1 MNVLIVDDINEN
13 RLLLQIIFQYSGYNV
28 IEAANGLE
36 ALGMLDKN
44 NIDLIISDVLMP
56 TIDGFNFCHEVK
68 EHPKWCNIP
77 FVFYTATYVA
87 KNDLE
92 FGMALGADYYLT
104 KPLESSIL
112 LKIANELLQKVANN
126 TYQPKKPAIDSNIE
140 YLKEY
145 NNRLLVKMETKIL
158 QLEKSEQLYR
168 ALFECA
174 SDAIFTCNSNQ
185 IITSMNKVAEIIF
198 GCTKEQLI
206 GKDIITII
214 PESKTD
220 EHTLIL
226 RELNN
231 KGTPAT
237 FESIRKRVTGEEF
250 FAEISISILN
260 SGNNRLHGYAIAI
273 RDIGQ
278 RKKTE
283 QELIQSKSK
292 LKKLILVSANGI
304 IITDENGIIR
314 TWNHS
319 MERIAEKPYEEMLN
333 MPVWQ
338 MYNDLISKYPENSTA
353 LQTLKTD
360 VQQAVKTGYLKN
372 AGNRIEFMYQ
382 APSGKV
388 KYIEA
393 YLIIIDLNNQY
404 ALAAICSEIT
414 ERKKIEAE
422 LKELNEKLEQRISQ
436 RTVELEEK
444 TNNLSQSKQALTY
457 LIEDINSS
465 REELQKTNEKLKE
478 ANSELESF
486 AYFVSHDLKAPLRA
500 INGFSNILM
509 SGFTHEMPEEMKLH
523 LSRIIANSEKM
534 TQLINDLLEFSKIG
548 RKEMIK
554 TTLDMNVLVTEVFEE
569 VKLAEPNRTI
579 ELVLHPLPEISVDA
593 RLFKQCLLN
602 IISNAVKYSRNT
614 EHAIIEIGCT
624 PANNRTEF
632 YVKDN
637 GIGFDMKYASKLFN
651 VFQRLHNESEFEGT
665 GIGLALVKRIL
676 SRHSGEVWINS
687 EPKKGTTVYFTLAQ

>member
-1 MNVLIVDDINEN
+1 MNVLIVDDIDEN
-13 RLLLQIIFQYSGYNV
+13 RFLLQKIFQYSGYNV
-28 IEAANGLE
+28 IEAANGFE
-36 ALGMLDKN
+36 ALGILDKN
-44 NIDLIISDVLMP
+44 NIALIISDVLMP

-68 EHPKWCNIP
+68 EHPNWCNIP
-77 FVFYTATYVA
+77 FIFYTATYIA

-92 FGMALGADYYLT
+92 FGLALGADYYLT

-112 LKIANELLQKVANN
+112 LKIANELLQKVADNS
-126 TYQPKKPAIDSNIE
+126 YQPKKPAIDSNIE

-168 ALFECA
+168 ALFEGA

-198 GCTKEQLI
+198 GCAKEQLI
-206 GKDIITII
+206 GKDIVSII
-214 PESKTD
+214 PESKID

-226 RELNN
+226 RELNK
-231 KGTPAT
+231 KGTAAT
-237 FESIRKRVTGEEF
+237 FESIRKRVSGEEF
-250 FAEISISILN
+250 FAEISISMLN
-260 SGNNRLHGYAIAI
+260 SSHNKTFGYAIAI
-273 RDIGQ
+273 RDIGK

-283 QELIQSKSK
+283 QELIQSESK
-292 LKKLILVSANGI
+292 LKRLISISANGI
-304 IITDENGIIR
+304 IITDEFGRIK
-314 TWNHS
+314 TWNSS
-319 MERIAEKPYEEMLN
+319 MERITEISDNSMLDV
-333 MPVWQ
+333 PAWII
-338 MYNDLISKYPENSTA
+338 YNKLVTKYSEDSPA
-353 LQTLKTD
+353 FLTLKNNIENAL
-360 VQQAVKTGYLKN
+360 VTGILKD
-372 AGNRIEFMYQ
+372 AGNRIEIKYQ
-382 APSGKV
+382 APSGII
-388 KYIEA
+388 KYIDS
-393 YLIIIDLNNQY
+393 YLIVIELNDRF
-404 ALAAICSEIT
+404 ALASICT
-414 ERKKIEAE
+414 EVTDRKNIEAE
-422 LKELNEKLEQRISQ
+422 LKELNEKLEQRISE
-436 RTVELEEK
+436 RTIELEEK
-444 TNNLSQSKQALTY
+444 TNKLSQSQQALTY

-500 INGFSNILM
+500 INGFSSILM
-509 SGFTHEMPEEMKLH
+509 SGFTDEIPEEMKLH
-523 LSRIIANSEKM
+523 LTRIIANSEKM

-554 TTLDMNVLVTEVFEE
+554 TTIDMNVLVSEVFDEI
-569 VKLAEPNRTI
+569 KSAEPNRNI
-579 ELVLHPLPEISVDA
+579 ELVLHQLPEINADV

-602 IISNAVKYSRNT
+602 IISNAVKYSRNV
-614 EHAIIEIGCT
+614 EHAIIEVGYT
-624 PANNRTEF
+624 QTNNRPEF

-676 SRHSGEVWINS
+676 GRHSGEVWINS
-687 EPKKGTTVYFTLAQ
+687 EPKKGTTVFFALAQ